1 MMVLSSEVRQ
11 ARAAALATALEGGT
25 LTFYTAPQPASGA
38 AVTTQTAL
46 AAYPLPAS
54 ITPVEAVLS
63 LSLAPATIAS
73 NGTAVWG
80 RMVDSGGAWVIDG
93 DCGDLASSALF
104 KLRTTELIQDGTLI
118 PLTVQISE
126 G

>member
-1 MMVLSSEVRQ
+1 MMALSPAVQQ
-11 ARAAALATALEGGT
+11 ARATALATALEGGT

-46 AAYPLPAS
+46 AAHPLPAT
-54 ITPVEAVLS
+54 ITPVDAVLS

-73 NGTAVWG
+73 NGAAVWG
-80 RMVDSGGAWVIDG
+80 RIVDSVGAWVMDG
-93 DCGDLASSALF
+93 DCGGLASSALF
-104 KLRTTELIQDGTLI
+104 KLRTTDLIQDGTLI